1 MKRKMI
7 SRALLAFACSVVLLA
22 GTLVGCGG
30 SGAAG
35 SDGEHEAIT
44 IMAPFRNVSAF
55 KDMVAEK
62 YPEINLEIIPYSG
75 KNYTAYAQASLKAD
89 DMSDI
94 YFATVYEP
102 SYEHVGDKLIDLSGY
117 DFTDK
122 YTEARLQDVTDNG
135 AIYML
140 PTCYSC
146 LGITYNKTLLKEH
159 GWELPTNLKELEELA
174 SKAKEAGVNLCL
186 TQIQYP
192 GFGFQYWCNILDTSF
207 FNTPD
212 GVQWRADFL
221 DGKATVAGS
230 EELKTAMEDL
240 DKWRDLG
247 MLNDGGDPVSDD
259 VTREEFAKGNT
270 LFMLGNNNDF
280 SDGDTTD
287 EFGLMPYLS
296 KDGRDNAFILQT
308 TSYVGLNKHLQDS
321 GNEQKLEDALHVMEV
336 FSTVEGMQAFNSS
349 YSDST
354 LLPLKDYTPKAD
366 GYYAE
371 ILDQLNEGLTAPFI
385 YSGWEDLIVPIGNA
399 GLDYIKGKTS
409 LADFETAI
417 DDSQSLIVDNKSQVF
432 TTVTKKLDT
441 DACAKLVGICFAKA
455 TDSDLALI
463 STNKYYPYSGTRD
476 ELNVDG
482 VSGALFAGDV
492 TDMEISSIVPTGWT
506 DNIKTVTLAGKRVKD
521 LMDSGYDRAGDGNVY
536 PYVLAAPEGFKI
548 DDNATYKV
556 AVAGVTDEVAK
567 EGSLEDSG
575 VLGLDAMKEY
585 LSKFE
590 TLSPADVAWN
600 D

>member
-1 MKRKMI
+1 M
-7 SRALLAFACSVVLLA
+7 
-22 GTLVGCGG
+22 
-30 SGAAG
+30 
-35 SDGEHEAIT
+35 
-44 IMAPFRNVSAF
+44 
-55 KDMVAEK
+55 
-62 YPEINLEIIPYSG
+62 
-75 KNYTAYAQASLKAD
+75 
-89 DMSDI
+89 
-94 YFATVYEP
+94 
-102 SYEHVGDKLIDLSGY
+102 
-117 DFTDK
+117 
-122 YTEARLQDVTDNG
+122 
-135 AIYML
+135 
-140 PTCYSC
+140 
-146 LGITYNKTLLKEH
+146 
-159 GWELPTNLKELEELA
+159 
-174 SKAKEAGVNLCL
+174 
-186 TQIQYP
+186 
-192 GFGFQYWCNILDTSF
+192 
-207 FNTPD
+207 
-212 GVQWRADFL
+212 
-221 DGKATVAGS
+221 
-230 EELKTAMEDL
+230 
-240 DKWRDLG
+240 
-247 MLNDGGDPVSDD
+247 
-259 VTREEFAKGNT
+259 
-270 LFMLGNNNDF
+270 
-280 SDGDTTD
+280 
-287 EFGLMPYLS
+287 
-296 KDGRDNAFILQT
+296 
-308 TSYVGLNKHLQDS
+308 
-321 GNEQKLEDALHVMEV
+321 
-336 FSTVEGMQAFNSS
+336 
-349 YSDST
+349 
-354 LLPLKDYTPKAD
+354 
-366 GYYAE
+366 
-371 ILDQLNEGLTAPFI
+371 DQLNEGLTAPFI

-399 GLDYIKGKTS
+399 GLDYIKGKAS

-567 EGSLEDSG
+567 EGNLEDSG

>member
-1 MKRKMI
+1 
-7 SRALLAFACSVVLLA
+7 
-22 GTLVGCGG
+22 
-30 SGAAG
+30 
-35 SDGEHEAIT
+35 
-44 IMAPFRNVSAF
+44 
-55 KDMVAEK
+55 
-62 YPEINLEIIPYSG
+62 
-75 KNYTAYAQASLKAD
+75 
-89 DMSDI
+89 
-94 YFATVYEP
+94 
-102 SYEHVGDKLIDLSGY
+102 
-117 DFTDK
+117 
-122 YTEARLQDVTDNG
+122 
-135 AIYML
+135 
-140 PTCYSC
+140 
-146 LGITYNKTLLKEH
+146 
-159 GWELPTNLKELEELA
+159 
-174 SKAKEAGVNLCL
+174 
-186 TQIQYP
+186 
-192 GFGFQYWCNILDTSF
+192 
-207 FNTPD
+207 
-212 GVQWRADFL
+212 
-221 DGKATVAGS
+221 
-230 EELKTAMEDL
+230 MEDL

-399 GLDYIKGKTS
+399 GLDYIKGKAS
-409 LADFETAI
+409 LADFEMAI

-567 EGSLEDSG
+567 EGNLEDSG